1 MNPNGMARGLG
12 WFSIGFGTAELAA
25 TESLAEALGM
35 EGKEDLIRLYGARE
49 IGSGVACL
57 GMTPPT
63 GAVWSRV
70 AGDLLDIATLA
81 PYLSDD
87 NPKRRNVGIA
97 LAAVVGVTI
106 LDVLTA
112 AWCQEGSSGP
122 MTRMAR
128 RPLERL
134 ERQNER
140 RLQETARR
148 GGDFASER
156 AAERVG

>member
-12 WFSIGFGTAELAA
+12 WFSIGLGVTELVAA
-25 TESLAEALGM
+25 ESLAESLGM
-35 EGKEDLIRLYGARE
+35 EGKEDLIRLYGVRE

-112 AWCQEGSSGP
+112 AWCQEESSGP

-128 RPLERL
+128 RPIDRL

-156 AAERVG
+156 AAEKVG